1 MKLEHE
7 TILFKIFRGEV
18 ANNLEFAYIPNTLFK
33 YCIVVLQRRTGKG
46 YWFPGLVSITFS
58 NGINAAQN
66 QSKTE
71 KSKLCLLEKYFV
83 MFNPN

>member
-7 TILFKIFRGEV
+7 TISFKIFRGEV

-46 YWFPGLVSITFS
+46 YWFPGLVSITFQMVS
-58 NGINAAQN
+58 MLHKTK
-66 QSKTE
+66 SKTG
-71 KSKLCLLEKYFV
+71 KSKLC
-83 MFNPN
+83 

>member
-7 TILFKIFRGEV
+7 TISFEIFQGEV

-33 YCIVVLQRRTGKG
+33 YCSVVLKRRTGKG

-66 QSKTE
+66 QIRDWKIQVVFTGE
-71 KSKLCLLEKYFV
+71 IFHYV
-83 MFNPN
+83 